1 MAQCKISGKKP
12 LSGNNVS
19 KANNKTR
26 KVQRPNLHR
35 KRMYVPELGRSVTLR
50 VSSRGLRTI
59 TRTGLMDFLKKN
71 KLQLKDVVS
80 H

>member
-1 MAQCKISGKKP
+1 MAKCKISGKQP

-19 KANNKTR
+19 KAHNKTR

-35 KRMYVPELGRSVTLR
+35 KKIYVPELGRAVTLR

-59 TRTGLMDFLKKN
+59 TRTGLMDYLKKN

>member
-1 MAQCKISGKKP
+1 MAKCKISGKGP

-26 KVQRPNLHR
+26 RLQRPNLHR
-35 KRMYVPELGRSVTLR
+35 KNVYVPELGRSVTLR

-59 TRTGLMDFLKKN
+59 TRTGLMAWLKKN
-71 KLQLKDVVS
+71 NLQLKDVTT
-80 H
+80 